1 MERSSSYMVTI
12 CDPNIDLNF
21 GLSASVSSSRLLVL
35 ELCGYTNMT
44 PVYVKYQE
52 SSCLIYAWE
61 VEL

>member
-1 MERSSSYMVTI
+1 MVTI